1 MFCRNGDV
9 HKIMKWKCM
18 LKKYMFVS
26 KPEGTCCAVF
36 KPAWWYFLKPLNG
49 LNQDYVEAQ
58 RKSFKGT

>member
-1 MFCRNGDV
+1 
-9 HKIMKWKCM
+9 
-18 LKKYMFVS
+18 MFVS

-36 KPAWWYFLKPLNG
+36 KPAWWYFLKPVNG